1 MIALDWIKTVFR
13 NNVNSK
19 LHILSCYT
27 NFKFDATVFISKNF
41 PPKKTKNYSIR
52 FYRKKITK

>member
-41 PPKKTKNYSIR
+41 PLKKLKTIL
-52 FYRKKITK
+52 